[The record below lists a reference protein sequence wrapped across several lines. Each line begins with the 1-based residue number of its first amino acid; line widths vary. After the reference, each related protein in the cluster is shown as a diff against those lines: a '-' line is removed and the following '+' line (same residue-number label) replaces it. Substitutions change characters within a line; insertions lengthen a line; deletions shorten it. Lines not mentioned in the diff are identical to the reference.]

1 MSFSPQR
8 LTQLAVGDDQH
19 SKIWRGSGAQ
29 FGGYRF
35 GPSERRFPD
44 LGPAGERVGCPVN
57 GGRPMSSPATNG
69 GFGSIVAV

>member
-35 GPSERRFPD
+35 GRRERRFPD
-44 LGPAGERVGCPVN
+44 LGPAGKRVPVDR
-57 GGRPMSSPATNG
+57 GRLMSSPATNG
-69 GFGSIVAV
+69 GFGSD